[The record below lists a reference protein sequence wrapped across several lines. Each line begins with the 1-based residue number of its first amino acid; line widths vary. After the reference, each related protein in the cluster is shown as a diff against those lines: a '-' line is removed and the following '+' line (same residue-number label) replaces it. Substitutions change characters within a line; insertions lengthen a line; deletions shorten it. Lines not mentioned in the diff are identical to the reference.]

1 MINEPRLVAVEH
13 AVEAEREKLAPVA
26 LLNELLALLL
36 ILRIIHIEQVAQP
49 IIIVVATSHV
59 ALFFC
64 YDFPTV
70 LHYEST
76 LRNVLH
82 RNQAPHNS

>member
-1 MINEPRLVAVEH
+1 MVNEPRLVAVEH

-26 LLNELLALLL
+26 FLNQLLALLL
-36 ILRIIHIEQVAQP
+36 TLGIIHIEQIAQP

-64 YDFPTV
+64 YDFSTV

-76 LRNVLH
+76 LGNVLH

>member
-1 MINEPRLVAVEH
+1 MVNKPRLVAVEH

-26 LLNELLALLL
+26 LLNQLLTLLL

-49 IIIVVATSHV
+49 IVIVVATSHI

-64 YDFPTV
+64 YDFSTV

-76 LRNVLH
+76 LGNFLH

>member
-1 MINEPRLVAVEH
+1 MINKPRLVAVEH
-13 AVEAEREKLAPVA
+13 AVEAEREKLTSVA
-26 LLNELLALLL
+26 LLNQLLALLL

-49 IIIVVATSHV
+49 IVIVVATSHV